1 VPSIEETGLDAALYG
16 EQQSFLTPRESVP
29 AARNSAVG
37 AVSGI
42 AKVAGGRSRMP
53 ESKADEAFV
62 DAVDAVQDEGKQK
75 KRKKKAL
82 HNKVPADDDLKL
94 INPETPT
101 DAISS
106 HEGEEDVARVK
117 TEEVEAPGSMEG
129 EVMRKETTAEVWERL
144 GIDRKRNV
152 SLDEATGRIPSTEET
167 RELQFFN
174 ASNSG
179 VRNPRGNDGVERNTK
194 FALKKRDWLSGID
207 EGTAEEG
214 NSEELPPPH
223 QASVQSQ
230 QGEDGLSEMCSPT
243 PILGESFA
251 PTATGDDIPRT
262 ISQSSSG
269 ARDRWRRL
277 KHTVAFAHHVSHQAR
292 Y

>member
-1 VPSIEETGLDAALYG
+1 
-16 EQQSFLTPRESVP
+16 
-29 AARNSAVG
+29 
-37 AVSGI
+37 
-42 AKVAGGRSRMP
+42 MP

-82 HNKVPADDDLKL
+82 HNKMPADDDLKL
-94 INPETPT
+94 IENPETPT

-106 HEGEEDVARVK
+106 RESEEDVARVK

-152 SLDEATGRIPSTEET
+152 SPDEATGRIPSTEEM

-174 ASNSG
+174 ASSSG
-179 VRNPRGNDGVERNTK
+179 VGNPRGNDGVERKTK
-194 FALKKRDWLSGID
+194 FALKKRDRLSGID

-214 NSEELPPPH
+214 NSQELPPPH

-230 QGEDGLSEMCSPT
+230 QGEDGLSEMLCSPT
-243 PILGESFA
+243 PILGVCEPF
-251 PTATGDDIPRT
+251 
-262 ISQSSSG
+262 ISEIWGQG
-269 ARDRWRRL
+269 
-277 KHTVAFAHHVSHQAR
+277 F
-292 Y
+292 

>member
-1 VPSIEETGLDAALYG
+1 MRLSSVPSIEETGLDAALYG
-16 EQQSFLTPRESVP
+16 EQQSFLTPRES
-29 AARNSAVG
+29 ARAERNSPVG
-37 AVSGI
+37 AGSGI
-42 AKVAGGRSRMP
+42 AKVAGGRTRMT

-82 HNKVPADDDLKL
+82 HNKMPADDDLKL
-94 INPETPT
+94 IENPETPT

-106 HEGEEDVARVK
+106 RESEEDVARVK

-152 SLDEATGRIPSTEET
+152 SPDEATGRIPSTEEM

-174 ASNSG
+174 ASSSG
-179 VRNPRGNDGVERNTK
+179 VGNPRGNDGVERKTK
-194 FALKKRDWLSGID
+194 FALKNRDRLSGID

-214 NSEELPPPH
+214 NSQELPPPH

-230 QGEDGLSEMCSPT
+230 QGEDGLSEMLCSPT
-243 PILGESFA
+243 PILGVCEPF
-251 PTATGDDIPRT
+251 
-262 ISQSSSG
+262 ISEIWGQG
-269 ARDRWRRL
+269 
-277 KHTVAFAHHVSHQAR
+277 F
-292 Y
+292 